1 MILTAH
7 FCSKPK
13 RLFGRASHPII
24 RLCIIKTSTRDES
37 CFHFTAALW
46 TEMFVHDAKL
56 RLTRLSYQESVFAAR
71 RNAR

>member
-24 RLCIIKTSTRDES
+24 PFCIIKASTRDES

-46 TEMFVHDAKL
+46 TEMFVHTQNFVL
-56 RLTRLSYQESVFAAR
+56 ETVLSKSIFAAR
-71 RNAR
+71 RNTP